1 MENKVCC
8 RCKVKKVKTDF
19 HKSKSNK
26 DGLSKQCKNCKKE
39 YYENNR
45 EHILDYHKNHYQSN
59 LENILQY
66 SNEYRKNN
74 LIKIRDYRRKY
85 KIQRRHNNPLYHTI
99 CTMRCLIHA
108 ALKSNTNNTNTKT
121 YKILGCTNIE
131 FKSYI
136 ESQFQPWMN
145 WNNRGL
151 YNGEPNYGWDID
163 HIIPMSSA
171 KIEEDVIKLTH
182 YTNIR
187 PRCSYL
193 NRTLDNKKYKI
204 NT

>member
-1 MENKVCC
+1 
-8 RCKVKKVKTDF
+8 
-19 HKSKSNK
+19 
-26 DGLSKQCKNCKKE
+26 
-39 YYENNR
+39 
-45 EHILDYHKNHYQSN
+45 
-59 LENILQY
+59 
-66 SNEYRKNN
+66 
-74 LIKIRDYRRKY
+74 
-85 KIQRRHNNPLYHTI
+85 
-99 CTMRCLIHA
+99 MRCLIHA